1 VKIPVLHRENKPDAR
16 RFPPTET
23 TLAVPSILAVHST
36 GGADE
41 ALAANLIAALEL
53 HEGERLERLYLF
65 DAVERRDTTFSLAF
79 VVKRV
84 GEDRLEMAA
93 IGGRTVG
100 NAAPAHDFFR
110 RARFPE
116 SVLPLILAEFIDRC
130 GVEGAVY
137 REIPLAG
144 KGDSREQVAEL
155 AAALA
160 VAGSEPPVPR
170 DG

>member
-1 VKIPVLHRENKPDAR
+1 MSDAS
-16 RFPPTET
+16 PQDT
-23 TLAVPSILAVHST
+23 TLAAPAMPDMNSAGDAV
-36 GGADE
+36 GA
-41 ALAANLIAALEL
+41 LVAALTTAVDL

-65 DAVERRDTTFSLAF
+65 DSLERRDTSFSLAF

-84 GEDRLEMAA
+84 DEDRLEMAA
-93 IGGRTVG
+93 VGGRAVG
-100 NAAPAHDFFR
+100 GSAPAHDFLR

-137 REIPLAG
+137 REIHLAG
-144 KGDSREQVAEL
+144 KGAGREQVAEL
-155 AAALA
+155 VERLVA
-160 VAGSEPPVPR
+160 AGSEAPGPR